1 MKDYAKGV
9 VVTFVL
15 IAIGAGGYVLGRRH
29 QTKED
34 VDTIDMVLEGIK
46 LGADFKKKKGE
57 EKAEEA

>member
-1 MKDYAKGV
+1 MKDYTKGA

-15 IAIGAGGYVLGRRH
+15 MAIGAGGYVLGRRH

-46 LGADFKKKKGE
+46 LGADFKKKGGK
-57 EKAEEA
+57 KAEEA

>member
-1 MKDYAKGV
+1 MKDYTKGV

-15 IAIGAGGYVLGRRH
+15 MAIGAGGYVLGRRY

-34 VDTIDMVLEGIK
+34 IDTIDMVLEGIK
-46 LGADFKKKKGE
+46 LGADFKKKEE

>member
-1 MKDYAKGV
+1 MKDYTKGV

-15 IAIGAGGYVLGRRH
+15 MAIGAGGYVLGRRH

-34 VDTIDMVLEGIK
+34 IDTIDMVLEGIK
-46 LGADFKKKKGE
+46 LGADFKNKGE

>member
-1 MKDYAKGV
+1 MKDYTKGV

-15 IAIGAGGYVLGRRH
+15 MAIGARGYVLGRRH

-34 VDTIDMVLEGIK
+34 IDTVDMVLEGIK
-46 LGADFKKKKGE
+46 LGADFKKKGE

>member
-1 MKDYAKGV
+1 MKDYTKGV

-15 IAIGAGGYVLGRRH
+15 MAISAGGYVLGRRH

-46 LGADFKKKKGE
+46 LGADFKKKGE
-57 EKAEEA
+57 EKA

>member
-15 IAIGAGGYVLGRRH
+15 MAICAGGYVLGRRH

-34 VDTIDMVLEGIK
+34 INTIDMVLEGIK
-46 LGADFKKKKGE
+46 LGADFKKKGE